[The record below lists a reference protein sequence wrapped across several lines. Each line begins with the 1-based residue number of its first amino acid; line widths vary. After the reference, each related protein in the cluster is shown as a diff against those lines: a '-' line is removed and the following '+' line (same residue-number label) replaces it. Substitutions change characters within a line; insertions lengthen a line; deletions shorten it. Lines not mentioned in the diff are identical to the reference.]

1 MTATDRPAPSAT
13 VVVPAY
19 NDGEHVVRALES
31 ASRAADYARER
42 LGEFRFECVVVE
54 DRSPDDTYERATA
67 YANER
72 PEFLVR
78 RNDKN
83 RGAAYSRNRGA
94 RLGVG
99 ECVFFLDADDEF
111 REDHVYRC
119 LVALADDPRIDYVKT
134 DIRLDV
140 EIHPFWKGSIL
151 ESVPF
156 NVCVRRRA
164 HDFLGGFPEDDL
176 FRRFGGAEDTAYRSA
191 LSAFFVTADDYI
203 REETVIH
210 HHYPGNSLDRQ
221 LHKFRLPPEEA
232 KGTWTLTPEQVK
244 IAPDVKRLQ
253 KEYRAKIERRLMDWV
268 EFLGPKLRSEE

>member
-1 MTATDRPAPSAT
+1 MTSPTNPVPSAT
-13 VVVPAY
+13 VVVPTY
-19 NDGEHVVRALES
+19 KDGEHIVRALES
-31 ASRAADYARER
+31 VRRAAAYARER
-42 LGEFRFECVVVE
+42 LGAFDFECVVVE
-54 DRSPDDTYERATA
+54 DRSPDDSYERAKE
-67 YANER
+67 YAANR
-72 PEFLVR
+72 PEFAVH
-78 RNDKN
+78 RNETN

-94 RLGVG
+94 RLGSG
-99 ECVFFLDADDEF
+99 ERVFFLDADDEF
-111 REDHVYRC
+111 REDHLHLC
-119 LVALADDPRIDYVKT
+119 LAAVAENPRIDYVKT
-134 DIRLDV
+134 DVALDV
-140 EIHPFWKGSIL
+140 DIHPFWKDSIL

-156 NVCVRRRA
+156 NVCVHRRA
-164 HDFLGGFPEDDL
+164 HDFLGGFPEHDL
-176 FRRFGGAEDTAYRSA
+176 FRQFGGAEDTAYRSA
-191 LSAFFVTADDYI
+191 LSAFFVTTDDYI